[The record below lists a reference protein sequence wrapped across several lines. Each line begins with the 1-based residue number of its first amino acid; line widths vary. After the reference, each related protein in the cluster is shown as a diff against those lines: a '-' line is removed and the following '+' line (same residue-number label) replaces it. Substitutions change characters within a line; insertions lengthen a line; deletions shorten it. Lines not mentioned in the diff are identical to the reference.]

1 MNEWINPMWSFHS
14 SLLCTATLL
23 ITTPLVVNRIYGN
36 LDTTFEKEKNLGLH
50 SSVPVKEIW
59 WLKKFAIFP
68 IKKNKK

>member
-1 MNEWINPMWSFHS
+1 
-14 SLLCTATLL
+14 
-23 ITTPLVVNRIYGN
+23 VNRIYGN